1 MSEETPDYAKP
12 TIAMKA
18 KDHQINRIVDV
29 EKKSNQAKMM
39 ITTHN
44 ELLKTERLNP
54 ERYTRTGFKQ
64 IKDTTLASAKVLSK
78 WQDNTQDR
86 TEDVKEVQVKTA
98 NKAVRIMRQ
107 EAAMKRDP
115 GNLEMDDDDE
125 TKLESFLI
133 DIISKNLADKM
144 PKGDPEYKTFKENY
158 DWVLDYYQERFDN
171 IPDEIHHEIFCGIDE
186 WVKDFVQII
195 SKSFFELPDLTNFF
209 WSVIKKLNPLTTVQ
223 ETTQTKNKNIF
234 GLVIETVAQIGNQ
247 LLNTDPQQTET
258 YFLEYAM
265 DNLIEIIEEN
275 VFKRNEMMY
284 IFYCFVSNTV
294 NSHLRVLGKLKEKLL
309 DKDAFYYCLSKLILF
324 ENSDGNQELAP
335 ELYQFYFENSAYG
348 LMCSSPITWTKCVT
362 ILSSLSKTSIE
373 PIVPLLSKLEVYAN
387 DTYWELKG

>member
-1 MSEETPDYAKP
+1 
-12 TIAMKA
+12 
-18 KDHQINRIVDV
+18 
-29 EKKSNQAKMM
+29 
-39 ITTHN
+39 
-44 ELLKTERLNP
+44 
-54 ERYTRTGFKQ
+54 
-64 IKDTTLASAKVLSK
+64 
-78 WQDNTQDR
+78 
-86 TEDVKEVQVKTA
+86 
-98 NKAVRIMRQ
+98 
-107 EAAMKRDP
+107 
-115 GNLEMDDDDE
+115 
-125 TKLESFLI
+125 
-133 DIISKNLADKM
+133 
-144 PKGDPEYKTFKENY
+144 
-158 DWVLDYYQERFDN
+158 
-171 IPDEIHHEIFCGIDE
+171 
-186 WVKDFVQII
+186 
-195 SKSFFELPDLTNFF
+195 
-209 WSVIKKLNPLTTVQ
+209 VQ

-348 LMCSSPITWTKCVT
+348 LMCSSPIT
-362 ILSSLSKTSIE
+362 
-373 PIVPLLSKLEVYAN
+373 
-387 DTYWELKG
+387 